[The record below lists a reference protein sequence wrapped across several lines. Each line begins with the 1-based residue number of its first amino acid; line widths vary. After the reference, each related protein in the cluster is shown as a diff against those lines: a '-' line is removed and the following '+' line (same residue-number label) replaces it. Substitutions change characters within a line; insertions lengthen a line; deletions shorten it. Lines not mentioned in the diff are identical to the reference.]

1 MAGKL
6 ISDWFGRRA
15 EDAYTFNNEDRFLSW
30 DRGRSSL
37 SSFFTRSRKGSEVSS
52 AAKILGSMFKVMDVP
67 KKVRFDHSGHRNRD
81 KIQIPISMLKDE
93 DDNYT
98 DSVEHLD
105 AFYGAALQ
113 NAALR
118 SFQSLT
124 DYQMTLNAKD
134 VNRSGF
140 KLKDLLFAVLNTERI
155 DKKMSY
161 RFPGYLKFVQKY
173 KDFKFDENY
182 QAPDESDPAR
192 KRLLDLVLR
201 MLRYPTHLTEEEM
214 EEFEKPMKHMQRL
227 LKKFGGIPATADEC
241 KRMATSL
248 ANMIYKYTEEEE
260 PPKGDGSGEGGGE
273 GDPDDSSD
281 DDSSS
286 DSSEEDDSS
295 GSDEENSEDEEDSP
309 SEMSKSEL
317 DELAKEFMSSIMQE
331 EDDDEDSEMLDDVLS
346 EFEEGMEED
355 STKMDRSYE
364 DDGNSYD
371 CPVIFEPASK
381 GNKTKYQQICENIN
395 KSKATVLRKLFE
407 RKNKDYQFALKS
419 MRSGRLDA
427 GKIAEAIQR
436 VPTVYERVGEVKTD
450 KICVGVLID
459 ESGSM
464 GSGGRIVKAREA
476 AIFINEVFKDS
487 KDVDLF
493 IYGHTADLDA
503 SHSTEITIYKDKKHN
518 DPYALS
524 NVRARSNNR
533 DGDAILAT
541 ARAMRRQTE
550 RKGILFVLSDGQPA
564 AFDYHGKEAI
574 SDTASKVK
582 RAEKLG
588 FQVIQIAIDECVPS
602 KEMFTHF
609 VKMTDI
615 NNLPNELTMYL
626 SRKVDKLIQ
635 ERVTL

>member
-6 ISDWFGRRA
+6 ISDWFGRRV
-15 EDAYTFNNEDRFLSW
+15 EDSYTFNNEDRFLSW
-30 DRGRSSL
+30 DKGRSSL
-37 SSFFTRSRKGSEVSS
+37 SSFFTRNRKGSEVSS

-67 KKVRFDHSGHRNRD
+67 KKVKFEHSGHRNRD
-81 KIQIPISMLKDE
+81 HIQIPVSMLKDE
-93 DDNYT
+93 YGNYT
-98 DSVEHLD
+98 DDVEHLD

-118 SFQSLT
+118 SFQTLS

-134 VNRSGF
+134 VNRSNF
-140 KLKDLLFAVLNTERI
+140 KLKDLLFSVLNTERI
-155 DKKMSY
+155 DKKMSQ

-173 KDFKFDENY
+173 KDYKFDENY

-201 MLRYPTHLTEEEM
+201 MLRYPAHLTEEEM
-214 EEFEKPMKHMQRL
+214 DEFKKPMQHMQRL

-260 PPKGDGSGEGGGE
+260 EPPKDDSSGDGEGGGE
-273 GDPDDSSD
+273 GNPSENEDEPTSSD
-281 DDSSS
+281 SDKDDNEDEDSSS
-286 DSSEEDDSS
+286 
-295 GSDEENSEDEEDSP
+295 
-309 SEMSKSEL
+309 SEMSKEEM
-317 DELAKEFMSSIMQE
+317 DELAKELMASIMQE
-331 EDDDEDSEMLDDVLS
+331 DGSDHDCEELDDVLA

-355 STKMDRSYE
+355 KSKMDHSYE
-364 DDGNSYD
+364 DDGSAYD
-371 CPVIFEPASK
+371 CPVKFKPSAK
-381 GNKTKYQQICENIN
+381 GNKTRYQQICENIN
-395 KSKATVLRKLFE
+395 KSKAAVLRKLFE

-427 GKIAEAIQR
+427 GKIAEAVQR
-436 VPTVYERVGEVKTD
+436 VPTVYERIGEVKSD

-464 GSGGRIVKAREA
+464 GSANRIGKAREA
-476 AIFINEVFKDS
+476 AIFINEVFKGS
-487 KDVDLF
+487 RDVDLF
-493 IYGHTADLDA
+493 IYGHTADISGHD
-503 SHSTEITIYKDKKHN
+503 TEITIYKDKKEN

-541 ARAMRRQTE
+541 ARAMRRQTQ

-564 AFDYHGKEAI
+564 AFDYGGKEAI
-574 SDTASKVK
+574 NDTATKVK

-635 ERVTL
+635 ERVTV

>member
-6 ISDWFGRRA
+6 ISDWFGRRV
-15 EDAYTFNNEDRFLSW
+15 EDSYTFNNEDRFLSW

-67 KKVRFDHSGHRNRD
+67 KKVKFEHSGHRNKD
-81 KIQIPISMLKDE
+81 HIQIPISMLKDE
-93 DDNYT
+93 DGNYT
-98 DSVEHLD
+98 DDVSHLD
-105 AFYGAALQ
+105 AFYGSALQ

-118 SFQSLT
+118 SFQTLS

-134 VNRSGF
+134 VNRSSF
-140 KLKDLLFAVLNTERI
+140 KLKDLLFSVLNTERI
-155 DKKMSY
+155 DKKMSQ

-173 KDFKFDENY
+173 KDYKFDENY
-182 QAPDESDPAR
+182 QAPNESDPAR

-201 MLRYPTHLTEEEM
+201 MLRYPAHLTEEEM
-214 EEFEKPMKHMQRL
+214 DEFKKPMEHMQRL
-227 LKKFGGIPATADEC
+227 LKKFGGIPATANEC

-260 PPKGDGSGEGGGE
+260 EPPKEDSSGDGEGGGE
-273 GDPDDSSD
+273 GDPSENEDKSTSSDSDKDKDED

-286 DSSEEDDSS
+286 
-295 GSDEENSEDEEDSP
+295 
-309 SEMSKSEL
+309 SEMSKEEM
-317 DELAKEFMSSIMQE
+317 DEFAKELMSSMMQE
-331 EDDDEDSEMLDDVLS
+331 EDSDDDSDELNDILA
-346 EFEEGMEED
+346 EFEDGMEED
-355 STKMDRSYE
+355 KSRMDHSYE
-364 DDGNSYD
+364 DDGSAYD
-371 CPVIFEPASK
+371 CPVKFKPSPKGSK
-381 GNKTKYQQICENIN
+381 EHYQKICENIN
-395 KSKATVLRKLFE
+395 KSKAAVLRKLFE

-419 MRSGRLDA
+419 MRSGRLDS
-427 GKIAEAIQR
+427 GKIAEAVQR
-436 VPTVYERVGEVKTD
+436 VPTVYERIGEVKSD

-464 GSGGRIVKAREA
+464 GGSRIVKAREA
-476 AIFINEVFKDS
+476 AIFINEVFKGS
-487 KDVDLF
+487 RDVDLF
-493 IYGHTADLDA
+493 IYGHTADIGGEN
-503 SHSTEITIYKDKKHN
+503 TEITIYKDKKES

-541 ARAMRRQTE
+541 ARAMRRQTQ

-564 AFDYHGKEAI
+564 AYHYSGSGAI
-574 SDTASKVK
+574 TDTASKVK
-582 RAEKLG
+582 KAEKLG
-588 FQVIQIAIDECVPS
+588 FQVIQIAIHECVPS

-635 ERVTL
+635 ERVTV